1 MDALFQPLEVRRP
14 RPSILRMLWT
24 PIVRKL
30 RHRLHVLD
38 LLLLFFWKLFEAHS
52 RLSCLT

>member
-1 MDALFQPLEVRRP
+1 MDALFQPLEVQRL

-30 RHRLHVLD
+30 RHRLRVLD

-52 RLSCLT
+52 RLPCLT

>member
-14 RPSILRMLWT
+14 GPSILRMLWT
-24 PIVRKL
+24 PFVRKL
-30 RHRLHVLD
+30 RHRLRVLN

-52 RLSCLT
+52 RLPCLT